1 MFLSYNPTHTL
12 HVLPIFLNNINI
24 RVPIYKCQYFF
35 INIFGE
41 IAMLNNHLKEFR
53 EKAGLSQTE
62 LGWRAKM
69 AGQNISAIERGT
81 LAPWPR
87 AKRALAKALNVSE
100 SEIFPEE
107 DDDGKDSD

>member
-1 MFLSYNPTHTL
+1 MVHN
-12 HVLPIFLNNINI
+12 
-24 RVPIYKCQYFF
+24 R
-35 INIFGE
+35 
-41 IAMLNNHLKEFR
+41 LKEYR
-53 EKAGLSQTE
+53 EKAGLSQTK

-100 SEIFPEE
+100 TELFPEE
-107 DDDGKDSD
+107 NIHGQDRG

>member
-1 MFLSYNPTHTL
+1 MVRN
-12 HVLPIFLNNINI
+12 
-24 RVPIYKCQYFF
+24 R
-35 INIFGE
+35 
-41 IAMLNNHLKEFR
+41 LKEYR

-87 AKRALAKALNVSE
+87 ARKALAEALNVSE
-100 SEIFPEE
+100 TELFPEE
-107 DDDGKDSD
+107 SRDAKDSD

>member
-1 MFLSYNPTHTL
+1 MEHN
-12 HVLPIFLNNINI
+12 
-24 RVPIYKCQYFF
+24 R
-35 INIFGE
+35 
-41 IAMLNNHLKEFR
+41 LKEYR

-87 AKRALAKALNVSE
+87 ARKALAEALNVSE
-100 SEIFPEE
+100 SELFPE
-107 DDDGKDSD
+107 DDTDGKNS

>member
-1 MFLSYNPTHTL
+1 MEQN
-12 HVLPIFLNNINI
+12 
-24 RVPIYKCQYFF
+24 R
-35 INIFGE
+35 
-41 IAMLNNHLKEFR
+41 LKEYR

-87 AKRALAKALNVSE
+87 AKKVLAEALNVSE
-100 SEIFPEE
+100 TELFPEGNTDE
-107 DDDGKDSD
+107 KHC

>member
-1 MFLSYNPTHTL
+1 MVHN
-12 HVLPIFLNNINI
+12 
-24 RVPIYKCQYFF
+24 R
-35 INIFGE
+35 
-41 IAMLNNHLKEFR
+41 LKEYR

-87 AKRALAKALNVSE
+87 ARKALAKALNVSE
-100 SEIFPEE
+100 AELFPEDE
-107 DDDGKDSD
+107 IHGQDRG